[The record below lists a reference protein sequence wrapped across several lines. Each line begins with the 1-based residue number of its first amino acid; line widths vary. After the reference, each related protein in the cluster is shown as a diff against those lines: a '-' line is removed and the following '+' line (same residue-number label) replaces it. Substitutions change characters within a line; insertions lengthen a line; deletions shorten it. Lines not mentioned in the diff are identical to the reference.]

1 VQVLASVRI
10 WYGALQLDFGWSPPS
25 LPKNCRSTELVYM
38 GSISMPRPSVCLA
51 LALAV
56 LSACGGRTTTS
67 QPSPASQTF
76 PLTSNTFPA
85 SRSPSGTESQGSEL
99 PPAPYIDPVLLAA
112 DTAAELQ
119 VAADSAADEA
129 VLEELA
135 EARPA
140 SDGLDESFAGTRA
153 EGIPGGT
160 AALASAVTWD
170 IDVETF
176 NSHDRVQY
184 YLDFFQGRGRERM
197 AIWLKRMPRYESM
210 IRDRLQGDSLPG
222 DLVYLALIES
232 GFSNTATSRAKAVG
246 MWQFMK
252 ATGKGYGLRIDS
264 WVDERRDPFLAT
276 NAAAKHLR
284 DLNRRFNSFYLAA
297 AAYNAGSGKVSRGL
311 GKLPDE
317 ESEAVNSDA
326 TFFRLYDTKLLK
338 RETKDYVPKLIAAAL
353 IAKQPERYGF
363 KVEKVDRVAYDSII
377 VPDMTGLDVLARL
390 ADTTVAAIRE
400 LNPQY
405 LRLAT
410 PPGTRSLVRLPVG
423 HGPRTVA
430 AYAELPPRQRVTFVE
445 HFVARGE
452 TLSGIALKYR
462 VSQSMLIASNPKA
475 KSRRLQIG
483 QRIVVPTG
491 GVPSAKV
498 ARRMAEPVVAA
509 GTSVRT
515 FHRVRT
521 GETISEIADEY
532 GVTQRELIAWNGLD
546 GRGRIRAGQRIR
558 VAAGGSR
565 PATVRQESAP
575 ASAKTHIVRS
585 GETLKGLARRYG
597 VSIQALREANGLT
610 EQDTLRTG
618 IALKIPG

>member
-1 VQVLASVRI
+1 VSNRGLTLVLASLF
-10 WYGALQLDFGWSPPS
+10 AFG
-25 LPKNCRSTELVYM
+25 
-38 GSISMPRPSVCLA
+38 
-51 LALAV
+51 
-56 LSACGGRTTTS
+56 CGGRS
-67 QPSPASQTF
+67 SAPSPL
-76 PLTSNTFPA
+76 PLTPA
-85 SRSPSGTESQGSEL
+85 ADAHQAENLAE
-99 PPAPYIDPVLLAA
+99 APVIDPVLLAA
-112 DTAAELQ
+112 DTAAELR

-135 EARPA
+135 EAHPLGDEVATPGNDRPE
-140 SDGLDESFAGTRA
+140 DL
-153 EGIPGGT
+153 PGG
-160 AALASAVTWD
+160 ADALADAITWD

-176 NSHDRVQY
+176 NSHARVQY
-184 YLDFFQGRGRERM
+184 YLDFFLARGRERM
-197 AIWLKRMPRYESM
+197 AMWLKRMPRYETM
-210 IRDRLQGDSLPG
+210 IRERLQRENLPG

-264 WVDERRDPFLAT
+264 WVDERRDPFRAT
-276 NAAAKHLR
+276 DAAARHLR
-284 DLNRRFNSFYLAA
+284 DLNRRFNSLYLAA

-311 GKLPDE
+311 GRLPDD
-317 ESEAVNSDA
+317 ESDARNSDA

-363 KVEKVDRVAYDSII
+363 HVGAAEPAAYDSII

-410 PPGTRSLVRLPVG
+410 PPGTRSIVRLPAG
-423 HGPRTVA
+423 HGPMTVA
-430 AYAELPPRQRVTFVE
+430 AYTELPPRQRVTFVE

-452 TLSGIALKYR
+452 TLSGIALRYR
-462 VSQSMLIASNPKA
+462 VSQSMLMASNPKA
-475 KSRRLQIG
+475 RSRSLRIG

-491 GVPSAKV
+491 GALSTGV

-509 GTSVRT
+509 GTTRKT
-515 FHRVRT
+515 FHRVQR

-532 GVTQRELIAWNGLD
+532 GVSQRELLAWNGLD
-546 GRGRIRAGQRIR
+546 SRGRIRGGQRIR
-558 VAAGGSR
+558 VASPDASPVPRSGPRAPS
-565 PATVRQESAP
+565 PA
-575 ASAKTHIVRS
+575 AKTHIVRR
-585 GETLKGLARRYG
+585 GETLRGLAKRYG
-597 VSIQALREANGLT
+597 VSIQALREANGL
-610 EQDTLRTG
+610 EERETLRTG
-618 IALKIPG
+618 AVLRIPG